1 MILGKPKLTGF
12 EDGTEQENPYNTIFK
27 ITFKIILLRS
37 KLYLIQYM
45 EFKTM
50 NNTLKIQK

>member
-1 MILGKPKLTGF
+1 MILGKPKHTGF
-12 EDGTEQENPYNTIFK
+12 EDGTRQENPYNTIFK